1 VGVSDIT
8 EIMQDCRDPTG
19 GGNAG
24 CREARIKGVDYGARS
39 EKYRR
44 SQIQAL
50 PFSESTRR
58 IATHGKTQLYRQAR
72 SVKVRYRQADKIC
85 IDPLYLFACALLW
98 HKHADAGAGW
108 ELVRGMKS
116 AEPGARIATTL
127 LAETKDLQLRVR
139 ELRRTLANPGT
150 QAPESVAPTRE
161 VGEVVATMNTPYGL
175 EIIENCV
182 SCKLRQGKWF
192 CGLSSDVLKSF
203 SASSHLSTY
212 PGGAVLFVEGQMP
225 RGGLVLCSGKV
236 KLSTTSRDGK
246 VLNLKMAV
254 PGEALGLSAVISG
267 TPYELTAETAGPC
280 QVNFIDRESLMKLLD
295 KYGELGLHS
304 AQALSRE
311 FQSAYRDIH
320 DWCWLVPPQ
329 QAGSVAPLVE
339 RWARAET
346 GISEVRIRS
355 SLTHE
360 EIAQMIGSSRE
371 TVTRL
376 LSELKKKELIRLE
389 GSTLVIRN
397 RTALEALAA

>member
-1 VGVSDIT
+1 MLIT
-8 EIMQDCRDPTG
+8 GRDQ
-19 GGNAG
+19 
-24 CREARIKGVDYGARS
+24 EQ
-39 EKYRR
+39 YRR
-44 SQIQAL
+44 NQIEAL
-50 PFSESTRR
+50 PLSGLIRT
-58 IATHGKTQLYRQAR
+58 IAIRGKKQLGLKAR
-72 SVKVRYRQADKIC
+72 CVEAENGQQHKPC
-85 IDPLYLFACALLW
+85 IDPLYLVACALLW
-98 HKHADAGAGW
+98 HKCADAGAGW
-108 ELVRGMKS
+108 ELIRGIKS
-116 AEPGARIATTL
+116 AEPGARIATAL
-127 LAETKDLQLRVR
+127 LAETKNLQLRIREPRGALVR
-139 ELRRTLANPGT
+139 PDTPS
-150 QAPESVAPTRE
+150 PESESPIRE
-161 VGEVVATMNTPYGL
+161 VGEAVATMNTPYGL

-182 SCKLRQGKWF
+182 SCKLRQDKWF

-212 PGGAVLFVEGQMP
+212 PAGAVLFVEGQMP

-246 VLNLKMAV
+246 VLILKMAV

-320 DWCWLVPPQ
+320 ELVLARSS
-329 QAGSVAPLVE
+329 AGKL
-339 RWARAET
+339 ARLLLSWSAGRARE
-346 GISEVRIRS
+346 GGLSEVRIRS

>member
-1 VGVSDIT
+1 MGIDTGVEVGAAGS
-8 EIMQDCRDPTG
+8 TG
-19 GGNAG
+19 CA
-24 CREARIKGVDYGARS
+24 
-39 EKYRR
+39 
-44 SQIQAL
+44 
-50 PFSESTRR
+50 
-58 IATHGKTQLYRQAR
+58 
-72 SVKVRYRQADKIC
+72 
-85 IDPLYLFACALLW
+85 ALL
-98 HKHADAGAGW
+98 AGTRNLELPLPNQERLPAGPVT
-108 ELVRGMKS
+108 LSPKS
-116 AEPGARIATTL
+116 TVPR
-127 LAETKDLQLRVR
+127 Q
-139 ELRRTLANPGT
+139 
-150 QAPESVAPTRE
+150 E
-161 VGEVVATMNTPYGL
+161 VGEVRATMNTPYGL

-182 SCKLRQGKWF
+182 TCKLRKDTWF
-192 CGLSSDVLKSF
+192 CGLTSDVLKSF
-203 SASSHLSTY
+203 SAASHLNTY

-225 RGGLVLCSGKV
+225 RGGLVLCSGRV

-246 VLNLKMAV
+246 VLILKMAA
-254 PGEALGLSAVISG
+254 PGETLGLSAVISG
-267 TPYELTAETAGPC
+267 TPYEVTAETAGPC

-320 DWCWLVPPQ
+320 ELVLARSS
-329 QAGSVAPLVE
+329 AGKLARLLLSWSPGRE
-339 RWARAET
+339 REA
-346 GISEVRIRS
+346 GGSEVRIRS

>member
-1 VGVSDIT
+1 MLIT
-8 EIMQDCRDPTG
+8 GRDQ
-19 GGNAG
+19 
-24 CREARIKGVDYGARS
+24 

-58 IATHGKTQLYRQAR
+58 IATYGKTQLYRQAR

-127 LAETKDLQLRVR
+127 LAETKDLHLRVR
-139 ELRRTLANPGT
+139 ELRRTLANAGM

-246 VLNLKMAV
+246 VLILKMAV

-320 DWCWLVPPQ
+320 ELVLARSS
-329 QAGSVAPLVE
+329 AGKL
-339 RWARAET
+339 ARLLLSWSAGRT
-346 GISEVRIRS
+346 RDGGISEVRIRS